1 MRHIR
6 LVSLMLA
13 FAATNLI
20 AAEPESALSA
30 PRKAVVREPVVL
42 SSGAVVYPQGT
53 DPDLLVSRKSGFGPD
68 QHVVNIPFTEF
79 FPIGSIATYATMNGA
94 RWPTDVYPVLEAT
107 IDAGLVPNGADLQ
120 QVAFYI
126 ADNNPGIDLDFV
138 AYTCRDWVHSNGSN
152 PEADCTV
159 AVRSSGAP
167 GDTVL
172 TIDPNISVLYRGD
185 VDSDGTRDVVSYTV
199 RAIFGSDGDWAF
211 DGTIK
216 LRQVRLLYTRQ
227 VSPAPAVA
235 TFGDV
240 PTDHGFFQFIEAL
253 ADSGITVGCGSG
265 NFCPDAALTRG
276 QMAVFLAK
284 ALGLHWPAF

>member
-6 LVSLMLA
+6 LASLLVALA
-13 FAATNLI
+13 AKNLI
-20 AAEPESALSA
+20 AAEPESASSA
-30 PRKAVVREPVVL
+30 PREPVVL

-53 DPDLLVSRKSGFGPD
+53 DPNLLLASPESGFGPD
-68 QHVVNIPFTEF
+68 QHVVNIPFTQF
-79 FPIGSIATYATMNGA
+79 FPQYDYGKYATSLSDGA
-94 RWPTDVYPVLEAT
+94 RWPRGVEDYILAAT
-107 IDAGLVPNGADLQ
+107 LDAGLVPNGADLQ
-120 QVAFYI
+120 QVAFYF
-126 ADNNPGIDLDFV
+126 ADDTLGPERFFMGSL
-138 AYTCRDWVHSNGSN
+138 CRSWVHSDGSN
-152 PEADCTV
+152 PETDCPV
-159 AVRSSGAP
+159 VVVSDGAP

-172 TIDPNISVLYRGD
+172 VADPNFSVLYRGD
-185 VDSDGTRDVVSYTV
+185 IDSDGTADVVSYTV
-199 RAIFGSDGDWAF
+199 WAQFGTGFDPVYDGS
-211 DGTIK
+211 IR

-253 ADSGITVGCGSG
+253 ADSNITAGCGSG
-265 NFCPDAALTRG
+265 NFCPDTPLTRG